1 MSSNILQSTGQSSA
15 TKNERAQKS
24 IMPRLR
30 NSDVN
35 RFFFHSKSHPGHVQ
49 SLFSVEMLKGKDLKK
64 TWKAREEWQQFFYS
78 NFIVSLQM
86 YYRHQ

>member
-64 TWKAREEWQQFFYS
+64 PGKRERNGNNS
-78 NFIVSLQM
+78 FIQILL
-86 YYRHQ
+86 